1 MAETV
6 TLHGEQ
12 EMLARTA
19 PFFDAVSQEFLV
31 AACDLDAWRGV
42 RRTIGAR
49 TRPHQVRRSR
59 KLVSPAALANE
70 EHRAHLREIADQ
82 GTRIRVA
89 ATPLPRSTI
98 ILDQRTM
105 ILTGPRQE
113 YTLTVSPTLVG
124 GVYALFEAAWE
135 SATDLADLLR
145 TEQPELTPAS
155 RRILRA
161 LGSGATDETAARE
174 LGMSVRTYRRRVAE
188 LLDTLGADSR
198 FQAGLRAG
206 ALGLTL

>member
-19 PFFDAVSQEFLV
+19 PLFDAVSEEFLV
-31 AACDLDAWRGV
+31 AACDLDTWRGA
-42 RRTIGAR
+42 RRRPR
-49 TRPHQVRRSR
+49 THHAHRSR

-70 EHRAHLREIADQ
+70 EHRRHLRQIADQ
-82 GTRIRVA
+82 GTQVRVA

-98 ILDQRTM
+98 ILDRRTM

-135 SATDLADLLR
+135 SASDLADLLR
-145 TEQPELTPAS
+145 TEQPELSPES

-161 LGSGATDETAARE
+161 LGSGATDETAARD

-188 LLDTLGADSR
+188 LLDILGADSR

-206 ALGLTL
+206 ALGLTP